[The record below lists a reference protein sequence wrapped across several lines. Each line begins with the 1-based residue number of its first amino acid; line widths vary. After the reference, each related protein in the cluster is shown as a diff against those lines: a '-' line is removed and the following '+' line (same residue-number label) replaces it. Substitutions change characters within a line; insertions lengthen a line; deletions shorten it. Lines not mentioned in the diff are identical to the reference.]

1 MDIQGMSGGYAPVY
15 DKTTFGAAVVG
26 KTLDYMHG
34 TGANTTAPFD
44 RETFGA
50 AVVSTTIDYMNG
62 NTGQHRDQNSYT
74 FQTDVLMPV
83 YTGRGTLL
91 DSSV

>member
-1 MDIQGMSGGYAPVY
+1 MEIQSMSGAYAPVY
-15 DKTTFGAAVVG
+15 DRKTFGAAVVG

-34 TGANTTAPFD
+34 GGAPKVAPFD

-50 AVVSTTIDYMNG
+50 AVVSTTIDYMNT
-62 NTGQHRDQNSYT
+62 NTYQHRNQNSYT